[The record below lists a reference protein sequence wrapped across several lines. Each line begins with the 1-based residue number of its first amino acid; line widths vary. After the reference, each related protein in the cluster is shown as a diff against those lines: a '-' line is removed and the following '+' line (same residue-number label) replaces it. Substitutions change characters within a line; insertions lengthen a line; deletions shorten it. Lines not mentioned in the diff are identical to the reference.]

1 MSTYTNTLSKLSTLL
16 VLTILLVSCQN
27 NRTDDIRNRGDSQSG
42 LLSDFIIMAYSGPP
56 QEEVTLERYQEIE
69 EAGIEILVPGN
80 GTFNEE
86 QNLKAMDLAEKVG
99 FRIIPIDMRVLPFA
113 FMPEMEV
120 DTAVIQQVVE
130 SYKGHPAFAGYVVK
144 DEPNASMF
152 PALAKIT
159 QAFLNLDSINE
170 PLINLFPS
178 YGSPTQLG
186 FEDYRSYIRSF
197 IEIVEPR
204 LLAYDNYAL
213 RDGVTWYEVWYNDLK
228 IVREESRE
236 ARIPFMIFV
245 QSQGIAEGLRVPNL
259 AGILWQVNTALA
271 YGTHGVGWFSY
282 WTPLPDQGLKQEEG
296 AAPPLIE
303 SHYNA
308 MIDLDGNRTEVYD
321 HVREANLYLKKAGR
335 GLLDWDNQNVA
346 RYEAGA
352 LVEGSSPM
360 ATPSG
365 KQANVVIG
373 TFAKDHSLRLVLSN
387 ASCEEGASFSLSLSP
402 GWKTDK
408 LFTSIAAKPAGNENS
423 LMEWYLEPGGSA
435 IINLI
440 KTK

>member
-1 MSTYTNTLSKLSTLL
+1 MKNLIKLLAVGILFPSLLACSTSNNKAPIDST
-16 VLTILLVSCQN
+16 QN
-27 NRTDDIRNRGDSQSG
+27 KTG
-42 LLSDFIIMAYSGPP
+42 LLHEFIIMAYSGPP
-56 QEEVTLERYQEIE
+56 LEEVTLERYLEIE
-69 EAGIEILVPGN
+69 EAGIEYLVPGN

-86 QNLKAMDLAEKVG
+86 QNLRAMELAEKAG
-99 FRIIPIDMRVLPFA
+99 FRIVPIDMRVLPFA
-113 FMPEMEV
+113 LKPDIEL
-120 DTAVIQQVVE
+120 DTSVIHQVVK
-130 SYKGHPAFAGYVVK
+130 SYKGHPAFGGYVVR

-159 QAFLNLDSINE
+159 EAFLNLDSINE

-178 YGSPTQLG
+178 YGSPIQLG

-197 IEIVEPR
+197 IEIVKPR
-204 LLAYDNYAL
+204 LLSYDNYAL
-213 RDGVTWYEVWYNDLK
+213 REGVTWYEGWYKDLK
-228 IVREESRE
+228 IVREESLE
-236 ARIPFMIFV
+236 ARIPFMVFL
-245 QSQGIAEGLRVPNL
+245 QSQGIAEGLRVPNR

-282 WTPLPDQGLKQEEG
+282 WTPLPDQGLQQEEG
-296 AAPPLIE
+296 AAQPLIE

-308 MIDLDGNRTEVYD
+308 MIDMDGNRTKVYD

-335 GLLDWDNQNVA
+335 GLLEWENQNVA
-346 RYEAGA
+346 RYEAGT

-360 ATPSG
+360 ATPAG

-373 TFAKDHSLRLVLSN
+373 TFAKDQSVRLVLAN

-402 GWKTDK
+402 GWKTDQ
-408 LFTSIAAKPAGNENS
+408 LFTSIGAKPAGNVNS
-423 LMEWYLEPGGSA
+423 LMEWLLEPGGSV
-435 IINLI
+435 IIDLI

>member
-1 MSTYTNTLSKLSTLL
+1 MKNLVKHLAVGILIPFLMGCSTGKNSNPTLTPENKA
-16 VLTILLVSCQN
+16 
-27 NRTDDIRNRGDSQSG
+27 G
-42 LLSDFIIMAYSGPP
+42 LLNEFIIMAYSGPP
-56 QEEVTLERYQEIE
+56 LEEVTVERYQEIE
-69 EAGIEILVPGN
+69 EAGIEYLVPGN

-86 QNLKAMDLAEKVG
+86 QNLRAMDLAQQAG
-99 FRIIPIDMRVLPFA
+99 FRIIPTDMRVLPFA
-113 FMPEMEV
+113 LKPDINV
-120 DTAVIQQVVE
+120 DTAVIHQVVE
-130 SYKGHPAFAGYVVK
+130 SYKDHPAFAGYVVR
-144 DEPNASMF
+144 DEPNSSMF

-178 YGSPTQLG
+178 YGSPIQLG
-186 FEDYRSYIRSF
+186 FEDYRAYIRSF
-197 IEIVEPR
+197 IEIVKPR

-213 RDGVTWYEVWYNDLK
+213 REGVTWYEVWYNDLK

-236 ARIPFMIFV
+236 ARIPFMVFV
-245 QSQGIAEGLRVPNL
+245 QSQGITEGLRVPTR
-259 AGILWQVNTALA
+259 ADILWQVNTALA

-282 WTPLPDQGLKQEEG
+282 WTPLPDQGLQQEEG
-296 AAPPLIE
+296 AAQPLIE

-308 MIDLDGNRTEVYD
+308 MIDINGNRTEVYD

-335 GLLDWDNQNVA
+335 GLLEWDNQDVA

-360 ATPSG
+360 ATLSG
-365 KQANVVIG
+365 DQANVVVG
-373 TFAKDHSLRLVLSN
+373 TFAKDQSIRLVISN
-387 ASCEEGASFSLSLSP
+387 ASCEEAASFSLSLSP

-408 LFTSIAAKPAGNENS
+408 LFTSIAAKPAGNVNS

-435 IINLI
+435 IIDLI

>member
-1 MSTYTNTLSKLSTLL
+1 MKATTKLLTVAVFSLL
-16 VLTILLVSCQN
+16 LISCG
-27 NRTDDIRNRGDSQSG
+27 NRGTNDQDNTGTHESG
-42 LLSDFIIMAYSGPP
+42 LLNEFIIMAYSGPP
-56 QEEVTLERYQEIE
+56 LEEVTLERYQEIE
-69 EAGIEILVPGN
+69 EAGIEYMVPGN

-86 QNLKAMDLAEKVG
+86 QNLRAMNLAQEAG

-113 FMPEMEV
+113 LKPDIAV
-120 DTAVIQQVVE
+120 DTAVIRQVVE
-130 SYKGHPAFAGYVVK
+130 SYKDHPAFAGYVVR

-159 QAFLNLDSINE
+159 QVFLNLDPINE

-178 YGSPTQLG
+178 YGSPIQLG
-186 FEDYRSYIRSF
+186 FEDYRAYIRSY

-213 RDGVTWYEVWYNDLK
+213 REGVTWYEAWYNDLT
-228 IVREESRE
+228 IVREETRE

-245 QSQGIAEGLRVPNL
+245 QSQGIAEGLRVPTR

-282 WTPLPDQGLKQEEG
+282 WTPLPDQGIQQEEG
-296 AAPPLIE
+296 SAQPLIE

-308 MIDLDGNRTEVYD
+308 MIDINGNRTEVYD

-335 GLLDWDNQNVA
+335 GLLEWDNQDVA
-346 RYEAGA
+346 RYKTGT
-352 LVEGSSPM
+352 LVEGTSPM

-365 KQANVVIG
+365 DQANVVIG
-373 TFAKDHSLRLVLSN
+373 TFAKDHSIRLVLSN
-387 ASCEEGASFSLSLSP
+387 ASCEEAASFSLSLSP
-402 GWKTDK
+402 GWKTDN
-408 LFTSIAAKPAGNENS
+408 LFTSIAAEPMGDVDS
-423 LMEWYLEPGGSA
+423 LLEWHLEPGGSA
-435 IINLI
+435 IIDLI
-440 KTK
+440 KTKRLEI